1 MEDEG
6 KKYWLSIAAFVLVF
20 IAVVV
25 TLSTFMQQ
33 TSNRIVA
40 QANQYVS
47 DATAQSCV
55 LVSTLMENTQ
65 KDIETIAALASESAD
80 VTDIV
85 TSEEWLIS
93 VEETSPFDT
102 IDFVDVD
109 GMQHSPQHEPVNVS
123 DRSYFKRAMAG
134 ESGIEAVFNTRMTH
148 ENLVYFFAPVREGA
162 DGPVVGLLL
171 AHYSENRLADLLSG
185 DFFGYAS
192 QVMLCL
198 PTGEV
203 VAATDS
209 SYVGRNL
216 IQEAQADPSATS
228 GARDLERAFAN
239 HETVT
244 YSYQAERGT
253 GSVCLREVPGL
264 GWMMLE
270 TFPAAAT
277 EQMINEANEGGWN
290 ALFVIVVV
298 FVLVIAGIIFYNNRR
313 HRSLTRSM
321 RDREDVQRGVA
332 KLTERLVLMDLDAD
346 RFRYMSG
353 PVTPSDPY
361 ELEGPYTAMIERLQ
375 GLVVGDEA
383 KAEVAKL
390 YDKHTIIDLMP
401 PGSDE
406 IRFEYQMNRGGDV
419 KWEDINL
426 ICVQRDA
433 AGMPTRLSL
442 HNPGRHGAQA
452 AREAAPAGH
461 GGLLSRG
468 GCRQQR
474 QERLPLAHEPRY
486 PHADER
492 HHRHDGARAH
502 ERGASGESGRLP
514 GEDHAV
520 EQPFARADQRGSRSL
535 HDRERAPGAYR
546 GRGGSASVGSRDGD
560 DVLAALRRIGHRLR
574 D

>member
-102 IDFVDVD
+102 IDFVDVG

-209 SYVGRNL
+209 SLCWQEPYPRGAGRPL
-216 IQEAQADPSATS
+216 CHLRRPRS
-228 GARDLERAFAN
+228 GARFC
-239 HETVT
+239 
-244 YSYQAERGT
+244 Q
-253 GSVCLREVPGL
+253 
-264 GWMMLE
+264 
-270 TFPAAAT
+270 
-277 EQMINEANEGGWN
+277 
-290 ALFVIVVV
+290 
-298 FVLVIAGIIFYNNRR
+298 
-313 HRSLTRSM
+313 
-321 RDREDVQRGVA
+321 
-332 KLTERLVLMDLDAD
+332 
-346 RFRYMSG
+346 
-353 PVTPSDPY
+353 
-361 ELEGPYTAMIERLQ
+361 
-375 GLVVGDEA
+375 
-383 KAEVAKL
+383 
-390 YDKHTIIDLMP
+390 
-401 PGSDE
+401 
-406 IRFEYQMNRGGDV
+406 
-419 KWEDINL
+419 
-426 ICVQRDA
+426 
-433 AGMPTRLSL
+433 
-442 HNPGRHGAQA
+442 
-452 AREAAPAGH
+452 
-461 GGLLSRG
+461 
-468 GCRQQR
+468 
-474 QERLPLAHEPRY
+474 
-486 PHADER
+486 
-492 HHRHDGARAH
+492 
-502 ERGASGESGRLP
+502 
-514 GEDHAV
+514 
-520 EQPFARADQRGSRSL
+520 
-535 HDRERAPGAYR
+535 
-546 GRGGSASVGSRDGD
+546 SRDGH
-560 DVLAALRRIGHRLR
+560 VQLQG
-574 D
+574 

>member
-1 MEDEG
+1 MCNYLCRDERG
-6 KKYWLSIAAFVLVF
+6 RCGRRGEKYWLSIAAFVLVF

-25 TLSTFMQQ
+25 TLPTFMQQ

-244 YSYQAERGT
+244 YSYKAERGT
-253 GSVCLREVPGL
+253 GSVCIREVPGL

-321 RDREDVQRGVA
+321 RR
-332 KLTERLVLMDLDAD
+332 
-346 RFRYMSG
+346 SG
-353 PVTPSDPY
+353 
-361 ELEGPYTAMIERLQ
+361 GRA
-375 GLVVGDEA
+375 A
-383 KAEVAKL
+383 
-390 YDKHTIIDLMP
+390 
-401 PGSDE
+401 
-406 IRFEYQMNRGGDV
+406 RGG
-419 KWEDINL
+419 
-426 ICVQRDA
+426 
-433 AGMPTRLSL
+433 
-442 HNPGRHGAQA
+442 
-452 AREAAPAGH
+452 
-461 GGLLSRG
+461 
-468 GCRQQR
+468 
-474 QERLPLAHEPRY
+474 
-486 PHADER
+486 
-492 HHRHDGARAH
+492 
-502 ERGASGESGRLP
+502 
-514 GEDHAV
+514 
-520 EQPFARADQRGSRSL
+520 
-535 HDRERAPGAYR
+535 
-546 GRGGSASVGSRDGD
+546 
-560 DVLAALRRIGHRLR
+560 
-574 D
+574 

>member
-228 GARDLERAFAN
+228 GARDLERAFC
-239 HETVT
+239 
-244 YSYQAERGT
+244 Q
-253 GSVCLREVPGL
+253 
-264 GWMMLE
+264 
-270 TFPAAAT
+270 
-277 EQMINEANEGGWN
+277 
-290 ALFVIVVV
+290 
-298 FVLVIAGIIFYNNRR
+298 
-313 HRSLTRSM
+313 
-321 RDREDVQRGVA
+321 
-332 KLTERLVLMDLDAD
+332 
-346 RFRYMSG
+346 
-353 PVTPSDPY
+353 
-361 ELEGPYTAMIERLQ
+361 
-375 GLVVGDEA
+375 
-383 KAEVAKL
+383 
-390 YDKHTIIDLMP
+390 
-401 PGSDE
+401 
-406 IRFEYQMNRGGDV
+406 
-419 KWEDINL
+419 
-426 ICVQRDA
+426 
-433 AGMPTRLSL
+433 
-442 HNPGRHGAQA
+442 
-452 AREAAPAGH
+452 
-461 GGLLSRG
+461 
-468 GCRQQR
+468 
-474 QERLPLAHEPRY
+474 
-486 PHADER
+486 
-492 HHRHDGARAH
+492 
-502 ERGASGESGRLP
+502 
-514 GEDHAV
+514 
-520 EQPFARADQRGSRSL
+520 
-535 HDRERAPGAYR
+535 
-546 GRGGSASVGSRDGD
+546 SRDGH
-560 DVLAALRRIGHRLR
+560 VQLPG
-574 D
+574 